1 MKNVKKVAVVLLA
14 VIMVA
19 CVFTG
24 CDLKLTQEQKI
35 LGAWRDST
43 GTIGYEFLEG
53 GACKITYADVV
64 IPIINIEYNGTVNGT
79 YSLSKDESGIQHLD
93 VTYTILS
100 KSITRNYTY
109 AIDGNAIT
117 LTDTSDGSS
126 TVLLAYSGSA
136 AGTTDSAQ

>member
-1 MKNVKKVAVVLLA
+1 MKNLKKVAVVLLA
-14 VIMVA
+14 VAMVV

-53 GACKITYADVV
+53 GACKITYADVN
-64 IPIINIEYNGTVNGT
+64 IPIINIEYNGTVDGA
-79 YSLSKDESGIQHLD
+79 YSLSKDDSGMQHLD

-109 AIDGNAIT
+109 VIDGNTIT

-126 TVLLAYSGSA
+126 VVLLAYSGSSSSTA
-136 AGTTDSAQ
+136 SAQ

>member
-1 MKNVKKVAVVLLA
+1 MKNFKKVAVILLA
-14 VIMVA
+14 VAIVVCA
-19 CVFTG
+19 FAA

-53 GACKITYADVV
+53 GQCKITYADVT
-64 IPIINIEYNGTVNGT
+64 IPIINIEYNGTVDGA
-79 YSLSKDESGIQHLD
+79 YSLSKDDSGMQHLD
-93 VTYTILS
+93 ITYTILS

-109 AIDGNAIT
+109 VIDQNTIT

-126 TVLLAYSGSA
+126 TVLLAYSGSS
-136 AGTTDSAQ
+136 AGTSASAQ